1 MSFSIDICLF
11 FNEIC
16 NHVLMYPG
24 KPVLATLNSY
34 QEVHSQLPSYNLLIP
49 FNKLISS
56 LFSSMSAQSLREEKA
71 AFLANSVAL
80 CACSSVLYLILN
92 RYLRQ
97 LKLIWNTLRAGLE
110 NVFLLSFSLLFFV
123 SPTEVSEL
131 LDYYISNGSVEYWK
145 RQRILAFSHSNVSYT
160 IYVVLWII
168 NLSERP
174 VWVWFH
180 WVRNS
185 FSFLDF
191 LAIQF
196 ATCFLKCSLS
206 VFSPME
212 TFSKSF
218 SKNHIKFSF

>member
-1 MSFSIDICLF
+1 
-11 FNEIC
+11 
-16 NHVLMYPG
+16 
-24 KPVLATLNSY
+24 
-34 QEVHSQLPSYNLLIP
+34 
-49 FNKLISS
+49 
-56 LFSSMSAQSLREEKA
+56 MSAQSIREEKA
-71 AFLANSVAL
+71 AFLDKSVAL

-92 RYLRQ
+92 RYLKQ
-97 LKLIWNTLRAGLE
+97 LKLIWSTLRAGLE
-110 NVFLLSFSLLFFV
+110 NVFLFSFSLCSSFFSLFYFLSV
-123 SPTEVSEL
+123 L
-131 LDYYISNGSVEYWK
+131 LKSWNCQTDYYISNGSVEYWK

-196 ATCFLKCSLS
+196 APCFLKCSLS
-206 VFSPME
+206 IFSPTE
-212 TFSKSF
+212 TFGKSGF
-218 SKNHIKFSF
+218 Q